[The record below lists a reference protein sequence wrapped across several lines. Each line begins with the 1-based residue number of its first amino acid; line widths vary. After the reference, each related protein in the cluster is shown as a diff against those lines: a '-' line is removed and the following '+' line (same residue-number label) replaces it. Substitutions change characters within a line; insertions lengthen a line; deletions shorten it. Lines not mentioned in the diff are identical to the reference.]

1 MAMKPLFGLIMRTE
15 LYIGGAWREGG
26 GEKFF
31 SHDPATGDKVW
42 QGHAASADDVSEA
55 MAAARLAFPAWSRRP
70 IEERVTI
77 ARAFAK
83 AIEKR
88 ADELAQTISREMGK
102 AAWDARG
109 EVQAMIG
116 KIEISIRAQAE
127 RASAREEKA
136 AFGAMSLSH
145 HAHGVLGVFGPFN
158 FPGHLPNGHIVPA
171 LLAGN
176 CILFKPSELTP
187 GVGAL
192 MAEAWDEAGLP
203 AGVLNLL
210 QGAREVGAALLD
222 SAGLNGV
229 LFTGSAQTGA
239 LIHRKFAGRPDV
251 MLALELGGNN
261 PLIVWPPVD
270 AKAAANLIVHS
281 AFATSGQRCSC
292 ARRLIVPAGAA
303 GDAIIAALAEV
314 TPKIVVGPAS
324 QMPEPFLGPLVNA
337 DAADRTVKFEQGL
350 VQLGANVIVPVK
362 RDGAFVHP
370 GVIDV
375 TGLSPPDEELFGPIL
390 QVYRVQDFDHALDV
404 ANATR
409 FGLAG
414 GLISDDPALWA
425 RVKNEMRVGVLNWN
439 RPTTGASGAMPFGGP
454 GLSGS
459 LRPSAYY
466 AADYVAYPVATQSS
480 EKAVAIAAP
489 GLPE

>member
-1 MAMKPLFGLIMRTE
+1 MRTE
-15 LYIGGAWREGG
+15 IYLGGIWRAGG
-26 GEKFF
+26 GERFA

-42 QGHAASADDVSEA
+42 EGRAATPDDVAEA

-70 IEERVTI
+70 VEERI
-77 ARAFAK
+77 AIVRAFGK
-83 AIEKR
+83 AIER
-88 ADELAQTISREMGK
+88 RSEEFARTIIREMGK
-102 AAWDARG
+102 ALWDAKG

-127 RASAREEKA
+127 RAGAREEQA
-136 AFGAMSLSH
+136 AFGAMTLSH
-145 HAHGVLGVFGPFN
+145 HAHGVLAVFGPFN

-176 CILFKPSELTP
+176 CVLFKPSELTP

-192 MAEAWDEAGLP
+192 MTEAWEEAGLP

-210 QGAREVGAALLD
+210 QGGRETGAAILD
-222 SAGLNGV
+222 SHGLNGV
-229 LFTGSAQTGA
+229 LFTGSAHTGA

-251 MLALELGGNN
+251 ILALELGGNN

-270 AKAAANLIVHS
+270 AKAAANLIAHS

-292 ARRLIVPAGAA
+292 ARRLIVPDGEAGE
-303 GDAIIAALAEV
+303 AIVEALKAIAPNI
-314 TPKIVVGPAS
+314 TVGPAT
-324 QMPEPFLGPLVNA
+324 QTPEPFLGPLVNA
-337 DAADRTVKFEQGL
+337 ESADRAVKFEQGL
-350 VQLGANVIVPVK
+350 IAMGAKPIVPVK

-370 GVIDV
+370 SVIDV
-375 TGLSPPDEELFGPIL
+375 TGLTPPDEELFGPVL
-390 QVYRVQDFDHALDV
+390 QVYRVKDFDHALDV

-425 RVKNEMRVGVLNWN
+425 RVKTEMRAGVLNWN
-439 RPTTGASGAMPFGGP
+439 RPTTGASSAMPFGGP

-466 AADYVAYPVATQSS
+466 AADYVAYPVATQLS
-480 EKAVAIAAP
+480 EKAVPIPAP
-489 GLPE
+489 GLPQ

>member
-1 MAMKPLFGLIMRTE
+1 MRTE
-15 LYIGGAWREGG
+15 LYIGGAWRAGS
-26 GEKFF
+26 GERFS

-42 QGHAASADDVSEA
+42 EGRAATPDDVSEA

-70 IEERVTI
+70 VEERVSI
-77 ARAFAK
+77 ARKFGE
-83 AIEKR
+83 IIKR
-88 ADELAQTISREMGK
+88 RGEEIAQIISREMGK
-102 AAWDARG
+102 ALWDARG
-109 EVQAMIG
+109 EVQAMAG
-116 KIEISIRAQAE
+116 KVDLSIRAQSE
-127 RASAREEKA
+127 RAGAKEEKT
-136 AFGAMSLSH
+136 AFGATALSH

-176 CILFKPSELTP
+176 TILFKPSELTP

-192 MAEAWDEAGLP
+192 MVEAWEEAGLP

-210 QGAREVGAALLD
+210 QGARETGAALLD
-222 SAGLNGV
+222 ASGLNGV

-239 LIHRKFAGRPDV
+239 LIHRKFAGRPD
-251 MLALELGGNN
+251 MLLALELGGNN

-270 AKAAANLIVHS
+270 AKAAANLIAHS

-292 ARRLIVPAGAA
+292 ARRLIVPDNADGQAIIQA
-303 GDAIIAALAEV
+303 VADIAQKIRVDRGDAA
-314 TPKIVVGPAS
+314 
-324 QMPEPFLGPLVNA
+324 PEPFMGPLVNA
-337 DAADRTVKFEQGL
+337 HAADRAVKFEQGL
-350 VQLGANVIVPVK
+350 AAMGAKIILPVK

-370 GVIDV
+370 GLIDV
-375 TGLSPPDEELFGPIL
+375 TGLSPPDEELFGPVL
-390 QVYRVQDFDHALDV
+390 QVYRASDFDHALDL

-414 GLISDDPALWA
+414 GLISDDPVLWA
-425 RVKNEMRVGVLNWN
+425 RVKNELRAGVLNWN
-439 RPTTGASGAMPFGGP
+439 RPTTGASGALPFGGP

-466 AADYVAYPVATQSS
+466 AADYVAYPVATQLS
-480 EKAVAIAAP
+480 EKATSIPAP

>member
-1 MAMKPLFGLIMRTE
+1 MRTE
-15 LYIGGAWREGG
+15 LLIGGAWREGG
-26 GEKFF
+26 GERFA

-42 QGHAASADDVSEA
+42 EGRAADAEDVAEA
-55 MAAARLAFPAWSRRP
+55 MAAARLAFPGWSRRP
-70 IEERVTI
+70 VEERIAIVRVFKRELEARSETIAVTI
-77 ARAFAK
+77 
-83 AIEKR
+83 
-88 ADELAQTISREMGK
+88 SHEMGK
-102 AAWDARG
+102 ALWDAKG
-109 EVQAMIG
+109 EAQAMIG
-116 KIEISIRAQAE
+116 KIDLSIRAQAE
-127 RASAREEKA
+127 RAGAKEENA
-136 AFGAMSLSH
+136 PFGAMALSH
-145 HAHGVLGVFGPFN
+145 RAHGVLAVFGPFN

-176 CILFKPSELTP
+176 CVLFKPSELTP

-192 MAEAWDEAGLP
+192 MGEAWEAAGLP

-210 QGAREVGAALLD
+210 QGGRETGAALLD
-222 SAGLNGV
+222 AQGLAGV

-251 MLALELGGNN
+251 LLALELGGNN

-270 AKAAANLIVHS
+270 AKAAANLIAHS

-292 ARRLIVPAGAA
+292 ARRLIVPQGAA
-303 GDAIIAALAEV
+303 GDEIIAALAAL
-314 TPKIVVGPAS
+314 TAKIAVGPATAT
-324 QMPEPFLGPLVNA
+324 PEPFMGPLVNA
-337 DAADRTVKFEQGL
+337 VAAERALKFEQGL
-350 VQLGANVIVPVK
+350 AAMGATSIVPLK

-370 GVIDV
+370 GIVDV
-375 TGLSPPDEELFGPIL
+375 TGLTPPDEELFGPIL
-390 QVYRVQDFDHALDV
+390 QVYRVTDFDHALDV

-414 GLISDDPALWA
+414 GLISDDPELWA
-425 RVKNEMRVGVLNWN
+425 RIKNEMRAGVLNWN
-439 RPTTGASGAMPFGGP
+439 RPTTGASGALPFGGP

-466 AADYVAYPVATQSS
+466 AADYVAYPVATQLA
-480 EKAVAIAAP
+480 EKAAPIAAP

>member
-1 MAMKPLFGLIMRTE
+1 MHTE
-15 LYIGGAWREGG
+15 LYIGGAWRRGDG
-26 GEKFF
+26 DQFS

-42 QGHAASADDVSEA
+42 EGRAANVDDVSEA
-55 MAAARLAFPAWSRRP
+55 MAAARLAFPGWSRKP
-70 IEERVTI
+70 VEERVAI
-77 ARAFAK
+77 ARAFGK
-83 AIEKR
+83 ALEKR
-88 ADELAQTISREMGK
+88 AELLAQTISREMGK

-116 KIEISIRAQAE
+116 KVEISIRAQSE
-127 RASAREEKA
+127 RAGAKEEKA
-136 AFGAMSLSH
+136 AFGASTLSH
-145 HAHGVLGVFGPFN
+145 RAHGVLAVFGPFN

-176 CILFKPSELTP
+176 CVLFKPSELAP

-192 MAEAWDEAGLP
+192 MVEAWEEAGLP
-203 AGVLNLL
+203 AGVLNLV
-210 QGAREVGAALLD
+210 QGGRETGAALLD
-222 SAGLNGV
+222 APGLSGV
-229 LFTGSAQTGA
+229 LFTGSAHTGA

-261 PLIVWPPVD
+261 ALIVWPPVD
-270 AKAAANLIVHS
+270 AKAAANLIAHS

-292 ARRLIVPAGAA
+292 ARRLIVPAGAE
-303 GDAIIAALAEV
+303 GDEIIGALAELA
-314 TPKIVVGPAS
+314 PKISVGPATQS
-324 QMPEPFLGPLVNA
+324 PEPFIGPLVNA
-337 DAADRTVKFEQGL
+337 EAADRAVKFEQGL
-350 VQLGANVIVPVK
+350 VQLGAKPIVPVK

-370 GVIDV
+370 AIIDV
-375 TGLSPPDEELFGPIL
+375 TGLSPPDEELFGPVL
-390 QVYRVQDFDHALDV
+390 QVYRAQDFDHALDL

-414 GLISDDPALWA
+414 GLISDDPALWT
-425 RVKNEMRVGVLNWN
+425 RVKNEMRAGIVNWN
-439 RPTTGASGAMPFGGP
+439 RPTTGASSAMPFGGP

-466 AADYVAYPVATQSS
+466 AADYVAYPVATQLA
-480 EKAVAIAAP
+480 EKATAIAAP